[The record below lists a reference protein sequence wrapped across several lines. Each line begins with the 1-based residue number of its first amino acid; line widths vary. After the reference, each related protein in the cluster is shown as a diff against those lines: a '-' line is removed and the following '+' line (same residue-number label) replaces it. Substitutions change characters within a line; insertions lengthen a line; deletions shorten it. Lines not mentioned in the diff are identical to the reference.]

1 MSATTALKEMIINL
15 GGLTR
20 GSLLRKL
27 TTSANKYSRATV
39 VEQAAKKNKS
49 RERENI
55 LALMAALDTDDQDL
69 ARFHVLVLET
79 GGEIGYALA
88 KEHLDKR
95 TLDALTTYRIDDVL
109 AEKVLDTETLAKIR
123 VPVINSTEARKHLN
137 RPTIKS
143 IVVEGTTT
151 LKINVNAKRVK

>member
-1 MSATTALKEMIINL
+1 METVKKLIINL

-39 VEQAAKKNKS
+39 VEQAAKKDKA

-55 LALMAALDTDDQDL
+55 LALMSSLGTDDQDL

-88 KEHLDKR
+88 KEHLDQR
-95 TLDALTTYRIDDVL
+95 TLAALTTYRIDDAL
-109 AEKVLDTETLAKIR
+109 AEKMLDTETLAKIR
-123 VPVINSTEARKHLN
+123 VPVIDSAKARKHLD

-143 IVVEGTTT
+143 IVVDGTTT
-151 LKINVNAKRVK
+151 LKINVNAKRAK